1 MFSILY
7 FSIKFLIS
15 DSLRQFKNSCLII
28 LYVSQ
33 FPDKISY
40 SFYQMFL
47 WSTFIFI
54 FLNILI
60 NQRSLRSLS
69 IICNIW
75 IIYLLASNVYFFL
88 LIIGHVALPV
98 CISNYSFI
106 IWQKLCLEEPQNLQ
120 MMFSSTGAVFPFL
133 FLGRWE
139 ADNLK
144 LICDSAGWGLDEVL
158 VGYMRSVPRLFLFLN
173 HETPWTLIENL
184 VDLYLLNPE
193 RTQEVLFHKLSAYF
207 LRPKKQLKNLAS
219 VFKEEFS
226 SVFEFSI
233 SLPPSPFICLF
244 PKYQKS
250 TEAFILSFRIF

>member
-15 DSLRQFKNSCLII
+15 ESLCQFKNSCLII

-33 FPDKISY
+33 FSDKISY

-75 IIYLLASNVYFFL
+75 IIYLFAANVHFFL
-88 LIIGHVALPV
+88 LIIGHVASPV
-98 CISNYSFI
+98 CMSNYSFI

-120 MMFSSTGAVFPFL
+120 MMFSSTRAVFPFL

-144 LICDSAGWGLDEVL
+144 LIWDSAGLGL
-158 VGYMRSVPRLFLFLN
+158 GWS
-173 HETPWTLIENL
+173 
-184 VDLYLLNPE
+184 
-193 RTQEVLFHKLSAYF
+193 
-207 LRPKKQLKNLAS
+207 
-219 VFKEEFS
+219 FS
-226 SVFEFSI
+226 RIYEICPSFISI
-233 SLPPSPFICLF
+233 SKPWNSLDFDWETSRSLSSQPWKNTRSTFSYAFSLFSQAQKTAKKFGKCLQRRVQ
-244 PKYQKS
+244 PCVS
-250 TEAFILSFRIF
+250 V